1 MIIQENYLITEE
13 KQCILII
20 CKYFLASPLKPQSEA
35 SKCDRVKK
43 IQTLNLAKGH

>member
-20 CKYFLASPLKPQSEA
+20 CKYFLASLKPQSEV